1 MFERIVVCH
10 QTVEIGRLQ
19 WSASGQQHHERYL
32 LERADDGCNQV
43 EHHYDKETYEYFCK
57 LPLDEQERYFN
68 ENLDLRYY
76 KDDSTVGLTN
86 DKYLNAK
93 HAEEI
98 SRRTGKPFTDRYK
111 VY

>member
-1 MFERIVVCH
+1 MSSILFWGAIIVGGSFIY
-10 QTVEIGRLQ
+10 IGMG
-19 WSASGQQHHERYL
+19 GQPSKKEQKEQK
-32 LERADDGCNQV
+32 E
-43 EHHYDKETYEYFCK
+43 EHHYNKETYEYFCK

>member
-1 MFERIVVCH
+1 MSSIIFWGAVIIGGSFIYVGLGGQPSKKEEKERE
-10 QTVEIGRLQ
+10 QKE
-19 WSASGQQHHERYL
+19 
-32 LERADDGCNQV
+32 

-57 LPLDEQERYFN
+57 LPLDEQERYFQ

-98 SRRTGKPFTDRYK
+98 SRRTGKSFTDRYK

>member
-1 MFERIVVCH
+1 MSSIIFWGAIIVGGSFLY
-10 QTVEIGRLQ
+10 IGLG
-19 WSASGQQHHERYL
+19 GQPSKKEEKEQKEEY
-32 LERADDGCNQV
+32 
-43 EHHYDKETYEYFCK
+43 HYDKETYEYFCK

>member
-1 MFERIVVCH
+1 MSSILFWGAIIVGGSFLY
-10 QTVEIGRLQ
+10 IGMGEQ
-19 WSASGQQHHERYL
+19 SSKKEQKEQKE
-32 LERADDGCNQV
+32 

-111 VY
+111 TY

>member
-1 MFERIVVCH
+1 MSSILFWGAII
-10 QTVEIGRLQ
+10 IGG
-19 WSASGQQHHERYL
+19 SFIYIGMGGQPSKKEQKEQKEEL
-32 LERADDGCNQV
+32 
-43 EHHYDKETYEYFCK
+43 HYEKETYEYFCK

>member
-1 MFERIVVCH
+1 MSSIIFWGAIIVGGSFLY
-10 QTVEIGRLQ
+10 IGMG
-19 WSASGQQHHERYL
+19 GQPSKKEQKEQK
-32 LERADDGCNQV
+32 E

-57 LPLDEQERYFN
+57 LPLDEQERYFQ

>member
-1 MFERIVVCH
+1 MSSIIFWGAII
-10 QTVEIGRLQ
+10 IGGSFLYIGMG
-19 WSASGQQHHERYL
+19 GQPSKKEQKEQK
-32 LERADDGCNQV
+32 E

>member
-1 MFERIVVCH
+1 MSSIIF
-10 QTVEIGRLQ
+10 
-19 WSASGQQHHERYL
+19 WSAIIVGGSFLYIGMGGQPSKKEEKEQKEQK
-32 LERADDGCNQV
+32 E

-57 LPLDEQERYFN
+57 LPLDEQERYFQ

>member
-1 MFERIVVCH
+1 MSSIIFWGAII
-10 QTVEIGRLQ
+10 IGG
-19 WSASGQQHHERYL
+19 SFIYIGMGGQPSKKEQKEQKEEL
-32 LERADDGCNQV
+32 
-43 EHHYDKETYEYFCK
+43 HYEKETYEYFCK
-57 LPLDEQERYFN
+57 LPLDEQERYFQ

>member
-1 MFERIVVCH
+1 MSSIIFWGAVI
-10 QTVEIGRLQ
+10 IGGSFLYIGLG
-19 WSASGQQHHERYL
+19 GQPSKKEEKEQKEDY
-32 LERADDGCNQV
+32 
-43 EHHYDKETYEYFCK
+43 HYDKETYEYFCK

>member
-1 MFERIVVCH
+1 MSSIIFWGAVI
-10 QTVEIGRLQ
+10 IGGSFLYIGMG
-19 WSASGQQHHERYL
+19 GQPSKKEQKEQKEEY
-32 LERADDGCNQV
+32 
-43 EHHYDKETYEYFCK
+43 HYDKETYEYFCK

>member
-1 MFERIVVCH
+1 MSSIIFWGAIIVGGSFLY
-10 QTVEIGRLQ
+10 IGMG
-19 WSASGQQHHERYL
+19 GQPSKKEQKEQK
-32 LERADDGCNQV
+32 EEKE

-57 LPLDEQERYFN
+57 LPLDEQERYFQ

>member
-1 MFERIVVCH
+1 MSSIIFWGAIIVGGSFLY
-10 QTVEIGRLQ
+10 IGMG
-19 WSASGQQHHERYL
+19 GQPSKKEQKEQKEEL
-32 LERADDGCNQV
+32 
-43 EHHYDKETYEYFCK
+43 HYDKETYEYFCK
-57 LPLDEQERYFN
+57 LPLDEQERYFQ

>member
-1 MFERIVVCH
+1 MSSIIFWGAIIVGGSFLY
-10 QTVEIGRLQ
+10 IGMG
-19 WSASGQQHHERYL
+19 GQPSKKEQKEQKEELYY
-32 LERADDGCNQV
+32 E
-43 EHHYDKETYEYFCK
+43 KETYEYFCK
-57 LPLDEQERYFN
+57 LPLDEQERYFQ

>member
-1 MFERIVVCH
+1 MSSIIFWGAVI
-10 QTVEIGRLQ
+10 IGGSFLYIGLG
-19 WSASGQQHHERYL
+19 GQPSKKEQKEQK
-32 LERADDGCNQV
+32 E

>member
-1 MFERIVVCH
+1 MSSIIFWGAVI
-10 QTVEIGRLQ
+10 IGGSFLYIGLG
-19 WSASGQQHHERYL
+19 GQPSKKEEKEQKE
-32 LERADDGCNQV
+32 EN
-43 EHHYDKETYEYFCK
+43 HYDKETYEYFCK
-57 LPLDEQERYFN
+57 LPLDEQERYFQ

>member
-1 MFERIVVCH
+1 MSSIIFWGAIIVGGSFLY
-10 QTVEIGRLQ
+10 IGMG
-19 WSASGQQHHERYL
+19 GQPSKKEQKEQKEEY
-32 LERADDGCNQV
+32 
-43 EHHYDKETYEYFCK
+43 HYDKETYEYFCK

>member
-1 MFERIVVCH
+1 MSSIIFWGAII
-10 QTVEIGRLQ
+10 IGG
-19 WSASGQQHHERYL
+19 SFIYIGMGGQPSKKEQKEQK
-32 LERADDGCNQV
+32 E

-57 LPLDEQERYFN
+57 LPLDEQERYFQ

-111 VY
+111 TY

>member
-1 MFERIVVCH
+1 MSSIIFWGAVI
-10 QTVEIGRLQ
+10 IGGSFLYIGMG
-19 WSASGQQHHERYL
+19 GQPSKKEEKEQKE
-32 LERADDGCNQV
+32 D
-43 EHHYDKETYEYFCK
+43 HHYDKETYEYFCK

>member
-1 MFERIVVCH
+1 MSSILFWGAVI
-10 QTVEIGRLQ
+10 IGG
-19 WSASGQQHHERYL
+19 SFIYIGMGGQPSKKEQKEQKEEL
-32 LERADDGCNQV
+32 
-43 EHHYDKETYEYFCK
+43 HYEKETYEYFCK

>member
-1 MFERIVVCH
+1 MSSIIFWGAVI
-10 QTVEIGRLQ
+10 IGGSFLYIGLG
-19 WSASGQQHHERYL
+19 GQPSKKEENKQKE
-32 LERADDGCNQV
+32 EN
-43 EHHYDKETYEYFCK
+43 HYDKETYEYFCK

>member
-1 MFERIVVCH
+1 MSSIIFWGAVI
-10 QTVEIGRLQ
+10 IGGSFLYIGLG
-19 WSASGQQHHERYL
+19 GQPSKKEEKEQKE
-32 LERADDGCNQV
+32 D
-43 EHHYDKETYEYFCK
+43 HHYDKETYEYFCK
-57 LPLDEQERYFN
+57 LPLDEQERYFQ

-98 SRRTGKPFTDRYK
+98 SRRTGKSFTDRYK
-111 VY
+111 TY

>member
-1 MFERIVVCH
+1 MSSILLWGAII
-10 QTVEIGRLQ
+10 IGGSFLYVGLG
-19 WSASGQQHHERYL
+19 GQPSKKEQKEQK
-32 LERADDGCNQV
+32 E
-43 EHHYDKETYEYFCK
+43 EHHYDKETFEYFCK
-57 LPLDEQERYFN
+57 LPLDEQERYFR
-68 ENLDLRYY
+68 ENLDLRCY

-86 DKYLNAK
+86 DRYLNAK

>member
-1 MFERIVVCH
+1 MSSILLWGAIIVGGSFLY
-10 QTVEIGRLQ
+10 IGMG
-19 WSASGQQHHERYL
+19 GQSSKKEQKEQK
-32 LERADDGCNQV
+32 EQKE

-111 VY
+111 TY

>member
-1 MFERIVVCH
+1 MSSIIFWGAIIVGGSFLY
-10 QTVEIGRLQ
+10 IGMG
-19 WSASGQQHHERYL
+19 GQPSKKEQKEQK
-32 LERADDGCNQV
+32 EQKE

-57 LPLDEQERYFN
+57 LPLDEQERYFQ

>member
-1 MFERIVVCH
+1 MSSILLWGAIIVGGSFLY
-10 QTVEIGRLQ
+10 IGMG
-19 WSASGQQHHERYL
+19 GQPSKKEQKEQK
-32 LERADDGCNQV
+32 E

-57 LPLDEQERYFN
+57 LPLDEQERYFQ

-111 VY
+111 TY

>member
-1 MFERIVVCH
+1 MSSIIFWGAVI
-10 QTVEIGRLQ
+10 IGGSFLYIGLG
-19 WSASGQQHHERYL
+19 GQPSKKEEKEQKE
-32 LERADDGCNQV
+32 
-43 EHHYDKETYEYFCK
+43 EHHYDKETFEYFCK

>member
-1 MFERIVVCH
+1 MSSIIFWGAVI
-10 QTVEIGRLQ
+10 IGGSFLYIGLG
-19 WSASGQQHHERYL
+19 GQPSKKEEKEQKE
-32 LERADDGCNQV
+32 D
-43 EHHYDKETYEYFCK
+43 HHYDKETYEYFCK

-98 SRRTGKPFTDRYK
+98 SRRTGKLFTDRYK

>member
-1 MFERIVVCH
+1 MSSIIFWGAVI
-10 QTVEIGRLQ
+10 IGGSFLYIGLG
-19 WSASGQQHHERYL
+19 GQPSKKEEKEQKE
-32 LERADDGCNQV
+32 D
-43 EHHYDKETYEYFCK
+43 HHYDKETYEYFCK

-68 ENLDLRYY
+68 DNLDLRYY

>member
-1 MFERIVVCH
+1 MSSIIFWGAVI
-10 QTVEIGRLQ
+10 IGG
-19 WSASGQQHHERYL
+19 SFIYIGMGGQPSKKEQKEQK
-32 LERADDGCNQV
+32 E

-68 ENLDLRYY
+68 ENLYLRYY

-111 VY
+111 TY

>member
-1 MFERIVVCH
+1 MSSIILWGAII
-10 QTVEIGRLQ
+10 IGG
-19 WSASGQQHHERYL
+19 SFIYIGMGGQPSKKEQKEQK
-32 LERADDGCNQV
+32 E

-57 LPLDEQERYFN
+57 LPLDEQERYFQ

-111 VY
+111 TY

>member
-1 MFERIVVCH
+1 MSSIIFWGAIIVGGSFIY
-10 QTVEIGRLQ
+10 IGMG
-19 WSASGQQHHERYL
+19 GQPSKKEQKEQKEELRY
-32 LERADDGCNQV
+32 E
-43 EHHYDKETYEYFCK
+43 KETYEYFCK

>member
-1 MFERIVVCH
+1 MSSIIFWGAIIVGGSFLY
-10 QTVEIGRLQ
+10 IGLG
-19 WSASGQQHHERYL
+19 GQPSKKEQKEQK
-32 LERADDGCNQV
+32 E

-57 LPLDEQERYFN
+57 LPLDEQERYFQ

>member
-1 MFERIVVCH
+1 MSSIIFWGAVI
-10 QTVEIGRLQ
+10 IGGSFLYIGLG
-19 WSASGQQHHERYL
+19 GQPSKKEEKEQKE
-32 LERADDGCNQV
+32 
-43 EHHYDKETYEYFCK
+43 EHHYEKETYEYFYK

-111 VY
+111 TY

>member
-1 MFERIVVCH
+1 MSSIIFWGAVI
-10 QTVEIGRLQ
+10 IGGSFLYIGMG
-19 WSASGQQHHERYL
+19 GQPSKKEEKEQKE
-32 LERADDGCNQV
+32 D
-43 EHHYDKETYEYFCK
+43 HHYDKETYEYFCK

-98 SRRTGKPFTDRYK
+98 SRRTGKPFTNRYK

>member
-1 MFERIVVCH
+1 MSSIIFWGAIIVGGSFLY
-10 QTVEIGRLQ
+10 IGMG
-19 WSASGQQHHERYL
+19 GQPSKKEQKEQK
-32 LERADDGCNQV
+32 E

-57 LPLDEQERYFN
+57 LPLDEQERYFQ

-111 VY
+111 TY

>member
-1 MFERIVVCH
+1 MSSIIFWGAIIVGGSFLY
-10 QTVEIGRLQ
+10 IGMG
-19 WSASGQQHHERYL
+19 GQPSKKEQKEQKEEL
-32 LERADDGCNQV
+32 
-43 EHHYDKETYEYFCK
+43 HYEKETYKYFCK

-76 KDDSTVGLTN
+76 KDDSTVGVTN

>member
-1 MFERIVVCH
+1 MSSIIFWGAVI
-10 QTVEIGRLQ
+10 IGGSFLYVGMG
-19 WSASGQQHHERYL
+19 GQPSKQEQK
-32 LERADDGCNQV
+32 EQKE

-57 LPLDEQERYFN
+57 LPLDEQERYFQ

>member
-1 MFERIVVCH
+1 MSSIIFWGAIIVGGSFLY
-10 QTVEIGRLQ
+10 IGMG
-19 WSASGQQHHERYL
+19 GQPSKKEQKEQKEEL
-32 LERADDGCNQV
+32 
-43 EHHYDKETYEYFCK
+43 HYDKETYEYFCK